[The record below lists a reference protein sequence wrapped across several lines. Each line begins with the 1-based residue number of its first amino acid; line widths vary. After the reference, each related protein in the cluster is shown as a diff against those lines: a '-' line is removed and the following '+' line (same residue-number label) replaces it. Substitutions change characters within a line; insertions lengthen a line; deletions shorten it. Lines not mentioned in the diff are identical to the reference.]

1 MRGSQ
6 EQTYVAPNL
15 SKSSRLIYKEVEV
28 GQQTVRAL
36 IDLGAEATCCSK
48 KWYDERKLTLG
59 GLLESGGRVI
69 GVGNTPI
76 PVTGRTQLVDLIW
89 GPARTKVSL
98 LVVPTL
104 VDQDV
109 ILRMD
114 VLRQLGVHIDA
125 NKGTAEPTIV
135 PTYVRPKEM

>member
-6 EQTYVAPNL
+6 EQTCVAPNL

-36 IDLGAEATCCSK
+36 IDSGAEANCCST

-89 GPARTKVSL
+89 GPARTKVSR

-104 VDQDV
+104 GDQDV
-109 ILRMD
+109 ILGMD
-114 VLRQLGVHIDA
+114 ILRQLGVHIDT

-135 PTYVRPKEM
+135 PTYVRP